1 MKARPILFN
10 DAMVRAIL
18 EGRKTQTRRVI
29 KVQPE
34 SNEFGISRVVES
46 SKKSDEGKYF
56 WSISDATGFK
66 KRSSLFNSPF
76 GNVGDR
82 LYVREAF
89 AIVPRT
95 AYAMSDGVQQTINPD
110 DPYNA
115 AIYRAGWERFTPRWK
130 PSIHMPR
137 WACRIQLEITD
148 IRIQRLLDIS
158 RDDARAEGF
167 TGEIPIYGFT
177 STWRDIYGE
186 EDIDQNVWVWVIE
199 FKRIES

>member
-1 MKARPILFN
+1 MKERPILFN
-10 DAMVRAIL
+10 GAMVRAIL

-46 SKKSDEGKYF
+46 SKKGDEGKYF

-115 AIYRAGWERFTPRWK
+115 AIYRAGWERSAPRWM

-137 WACRIQLEITD
+137 WASRITLEITD
-148 IRIQRLLDIS
+148 IKVQQLLDIS
-158 RDDARAEGF
+158 TYDAKAEGF
-167 TGEIPIYGFT
+167 TGDMAQYWFI
-177 STWRDIYGE
+177 STCRDIYGE
-186 EDIDQNVWVWVIE
+186 ADIDQNVWVWVIE
-199 FKRIES
+199 FKRVGS